1 MKFDALVSMTTVT
14 SEEKNF
20 NDRWGSNFL
29 NTYLVLHAN
38 TDIKG
43 LEAKFPAFMSRHMD
57 NPDINKFYVLYL
69 QRLQDVHLASTDI
82 EHDYNNYRK
91 FNGEYLDIFSIVG
104 IFILLIASLN
114 FMNLTTARASHR
126 WKEIGV
132 RKTVGAK
139 KLQLFLQFIFESTVL
154 AFFA

>member
-1 MKFDALVSMTTVT
+1 M
-14 SEEKNF
+14 
-20 NDRWGSNFL
+20 
-29 NTYLVLHAN
+29 YC
-38 TDIKG
+38 I
-43 LEAKFPAFMSRHMD
+43 
-57 NPDINKFYVLYL
+57 L

-132 RKTVGAK
+132 RKTVGQK
-139 KLQLFLQFIFESTVL
+139 NFSCFCSLFLSL
-154 AFFA
+154 LSLLFFR